1 MTSLDGR
8 PRSCGHRSRGRAEEV
23 EPPPPS
29 RLLAGV
35 DGRHQ
40 EGTGRS
46 PLHDLVAF
54 ILTNSTSSARQCS
67 PSPAS
72 RAHTRHAAAAPRP
85 PAAERGRPSERRAAA
100 ASSGTRRRGGGRA
113 AAARTGEPEDIVHG
127 GSSSGDVWPAAARGV
142 AVSARSLRA
151 GTRPRASARPPSHK
165 VANATRRGVA
175 GEGGAGRAGAS
186 PGASLGWQH
195 LVELYP

>member
-1 MTSLDGR
+1 MAATRLLGCLEDTQVTSLDGR

-100 ASSGTRRRGGGRA
+100 ASSGGEQRHPQAGRREGGG
-113 AAARTGEPEDIVHG
+113 
-127 GSSSGDVWPAAARGV
+127 
-142 AVSARSLRA
+142 
-151 GTRPRASARPPSHK
+151 
-165 VANATRRGVA
+165 
-175 GEGGAGRAGAS
+175 GAHR
-186 PGASLGWQH
+186 
-195 LVELYP
+195 